1 MILQIVGYK
10 KSGKTTLMRH
20 IVSFLKSHGYTVA
33 TIKHHGHGKEDI
45 QLQDSDVDHMKHF
58 EAGAD
63 QSIVQGF
70 QYQQTVTRVDNQ
82 NLTQIIEKSV
92 TIDTNIVLVEGFKN
106 ADFEKVVVYR
116 NEEELQVLQQLTNV
130 CYSINVREHEDFTA
144 FEQWLL
150 NKIKMIVI
158 HN

>member
-33 TIKHHGHGKEDI
+33 TIKHHGHGKKDI

-63 QSIVQGF
+63 
-70 QYQQTVTRVDNQ
+70 Q

-106 ADFEKVVVYR
+106 ADFEKVIVYR
-116 NEEELQVLQQLTNV
+116 NEEELQVLQQLSNV

-150 NKIKMIVI
+150 NKIK
-158 HN
+158 NDCDTQLT

>member
-116 NEEELQVLQQLTNV
+116 NEEELQVLQQLSNV
-130 CYSINVREHEDFTA
+130 CYSI
-144 FEQWLL
+144 
-150 NKIKMIVI
+150 IM
-158 HN
+158 

>member
-33 TIKHHGHGKEDI
+33 TIKHHGHGKKDL

-70 QYQQTVTRVDNQ
+70 QYQQTVTRVENQ

-92 TIDTNIVLVEGFKN
+92 TIDTNIVLVEGFKMLIL
-106 ADFEKVVVYR
+106 KK
-116 NEEELQVLQQLTNV
+116 
-130 CYSINVREHEDFTA
+130 S
-144 FEQWLL
+144 
-150 NKIKMIVI
+150 
-158 HN
+158 

>member
-33 TIKHHGHGKEDI
+33 TIKHHGHGKEDV

-116 NEEELQVLQQLTNV
+116 NEEELQVLQQLSNV
-130 CYSINVREHEDFTA
+130 
-144 FEQWLL
+144 
-150 NKIKMIVI
+150 VI
-158 HN
+158 ALM

>member
-150 NKIKMIVI
+150 NKLKMIVI

>member
-33 TIKHHGHGKEDI
+33 TIKHHGHGKKDL

-70 QYQQTVTRVDNQ
+70 QYQQTVTRVENQ

-116 NEEELQVLQQLTNV
+116 DEEELQVLQQLSNV